1 VRHSEEESMLTKD
14 KKKAP
19 VAGFLVVSDLDDA
32 LKFYKRVF
40 GAEEAER
47 YQDPRGKVWYSVVRL
62 LGEPL
67 QLMEPDRQM
76 GLVAARRNPPE
87 GDSSML
93 TLSVKDVDDTFKK
106 AVRSGAKPI
115 VEPQDAYWGDRYAEF
130 RDPFGFR
137 WSTCS
142 EMPLGQEAINPAKL
156 QRKFEEF
163 LETHGQPSSPAKVVG
178 VKNIANPTGRTSAK
192 KRKRAKAKS
201 KR

>member
-1 VRHSEEESMLTKD
+1 MLTKD

-19 VAGFLVVSDLDDA
+19 VAGFLVVPDLDDA

-40 GAEEAER
+40 EAEEDER

-76 GLVAARRNPPE
+76 GLVAAKRSAPS

-115 VEPQDAYWGDRYAEF
+115 IEPQDAYWGDRYAEF

-137 WSTCS
+137 WATCS
-142 EMPLGQEAINPAKL
+142 ELTLGSEVINPAKL
-156 QRKFEEF
+156 QKKFENF
-163 LETHGQPSSPAKVVG
+163 LETHGQPSSPANIVG
-178 VKNIANPTGRTSAK
+178 VKNITNPTGRTRAKAK
-192 KRKRAKAKS
+192 KRKQARAK
-201 KR
+201 R